1 MAGEEE
7 LLVSGLQVSG
17 DFSEARAEQDIG
29 VRAVLSIRPKKR
41 GEGAYERLARKRFD
55 RFLGCDPS
63 SMQADRAI
71 VR

>member
-1 MAGEEE
+1 MAGAEK
-7 LLVSGLQVSG
+7 LLASVRPACG
-17 DFSEARAEQDIG
+17 AAWAEQDIG
-29 VRAVLSIRPKKR
+29 VRALLGIRLKKR
-41 GEGAYERLARKRFD
+41 GEDAYERLARKRFD